1 MTYAQFKTL
10 GFFSTFALNLL
21 SITVYC
27 IFSLVT
33 VRKLRRNPATRDALG
48 IPIILTGG
56 YTGNVAQAFG
66 CPQVLLRITAR
77 GPLRVLDADR
87 ELVLQH
93 TSRLDSILGRVCFW
107 LFVLAGG
114 MTLTLCAVAAWVD
127 GF

>member
-1 MTYAQFKTL
+1 MTYAQFENVAFHVTL
-10 GFFSTFALNLL
+10 ALQAL
-21 SITVYC
+21 SVGTYGL
-27 IFSLVT
+27 FSLVT
-33 VRKLRRNPATRDALG
+33 VRKLLRNPATRDALG

-93 TSRLDSILGRVCFW
+93 TNRLDGILGRLCFW
-107 LFVLAGG
+107 IFMLAGTATIVFCFFLPSP
-114 MTLTLCAVAAWVD
+114 MS
-127 GF
+127 